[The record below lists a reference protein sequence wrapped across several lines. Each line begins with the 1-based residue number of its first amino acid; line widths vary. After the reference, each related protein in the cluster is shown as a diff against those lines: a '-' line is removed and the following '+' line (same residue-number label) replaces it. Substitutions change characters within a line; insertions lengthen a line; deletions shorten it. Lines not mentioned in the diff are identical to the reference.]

1 MRLRCRPRQNAA
13 CQAPHYS
20 RSDEGI
26 RFRRRS
32 CNRNNWQK
40 LFPERRIKRWREWFQ
55 RYGWATIISSR
66 FLPGTRIPAFA
77 GAGLVGGSVR
87 LFLLWIAIAGC
98 LWTPMIVVLAAYFGD
113 AITQPVQRVFGE
125 SILVMVVALF
135 VLFYVVNQLVLLV
148 TREGRCRLHA
158 RISRLWRWEF
168 WPAWLFYLPLYS

>member
-1 MRLRCRPRQNAA
+1 
-13 CQAPHYS
+13 
-20 RSDEGI
+20 
-26 RFRRRS
+26 
-32 CNRNNWQK
+32 
-40 LFPERRIKRWREWFQ
+40 
-55 RYGWATIISSR
+55 
-66 FLPGTRIPAFA
+66 
-77 GAGLVGGSVR
+77 
-87 LFLLWIAIAGC
+87 
-98 LWTPMIVVLAAYFGD
+98 MIVVLAAYFGD